1 MIFLQPIHLSVTIE
15 HPRNRYCNTNAMVM
29 KELIWAGQFLFIIC
43 KAAARCMLIL
53 KICKSLIM
61 ITKPQLDEIMER
73 THD

>member
-1 MIFLQPIHLSVTIE
+1 
-15 HPRNRYCNTNAMVM
+15 MVM